1 MPKRNPSLKP
11 SFAAALLGLALGAA
25 PLPAEAHHSFAMF
38 DMTKT
43 LVITGAVKDFQ
54 WSNPHSW
61 LYVLGSEAGKPA
73 ETWSLEGLSPSML
86 TRKGWRSTDL
96 KVGDKVT
103 VVVIPLRDG
112 TLGGAFSL
120 VTLPD
125 GRTLESYASRARP
138 QAGAPAD
145 PPQEAK

>member
-1 MPKRNPSLKP
+1 MKSMSMKRGLIVP
-11 SFAAALLGLALGAA
+11 AAMSVLLAVQPRLAW
-25 PLPAEAHHSFAMF
+25 AHHSFAMF

-43 LVITGAVKDFQ
+43 LTITGAVKDFQ

-61 LYVLGSEAGKPA
+61 LYVLGSEAGKPP

-112 TLGGAFSL
+112 TFGGAFSL

-125 GRTLESYASRARP
+125 GRTLESYASRATP
-138 QAGAPAD
+138 QAAAPAD
-145 PPQEAK
+145 QPQEAK

>member
-1 MPKRNPSLKP
+1 MKP
-11 SFAAALLGLALGAA
+11 SFAATLLGLALGAA

-38 DMTKT
+38 DMAKT
-43 LVITGAVKDFQ
+43 LTITGAVKDFQ

-112 TLGGAFSL
+112 TFGGAFSL

-125 GRTLESYASRARP
+125 GRTLESYASRMPPPPAD
-138 QAGAPAD
+138 GAP
-145 PPQEAK
+145 

>member
-1 MPKRNPSLKP
+1 MKP
-11 SFAAALLGLALGAA
+11 SFAATLLGLALGAA

-43 LVITGAVKDFQ
+43 LTITGAVKDFQ

-61 LYVLGSEAGKPA
+61 LYVLGSEGGKPP

-96 KVGDKVT
+96 KIGDKVT

-112 TLGGAFSL
+112 TFGGAFSL

-125 GRTLESYASRARP
+125 GRTLESYASRATTP
-138 QAGAPAD
+138 GAGAPAD
-145 PPQEAK
+145 PPQEVK